1 MVFAT
6 DDIGNRYTIGT
17 ERTRRG
23 QNGKMENEKM
33 GKREKGRTQKRA
45 DSIGSFLLLWK
56 GVIKDWF
63 FGRIRKRALQK
74 PVAL

>member
-33 GKREKGRTQKRA
+33 GKREKGRTQKEPIQSA
-45 DSIGSFLLLWK
+45 LSFCFGK
-56 GVIKDWF
+56 G
-63 FGRIRKRALQK
+63 
-74 PVAL
+74 